1 MKKKVSL
8 ISASNEIEL
17 VKKLNESKLDI
28 FATQPIQK
36 QDNSWVAFVYSEEK
50 ESKELEAEKPVV
62 FDPNAPATSKQISFL
77 KKLKIQIPN
86 NLTKREASFLIS
98 KNKPQDY

>member
-36 QDNSWVAFVYSEEK
+36 QDNSWVAFVYSETD
-50 ESKELEAEKPVV
+50 SKELEAEKPVV